1 MRFIAVIG
9 FVGLVIATT
18 MADDFLTRSLND
30 CVEADSWTSC
40 LKREMLGYL
49 DERLGTKTEARS
61 LDSIDEALLSRYF
74 KYFKSFEYGVDLPVF
89 DARLKYR
96 PARNLADLE
105 VEFKNNEVATAQ
117 ARGLLKKKLLLPVL
131 LLLKLKLKALMP
143 IFVAIIG
150 LKAMKA
156 LVLSKLA
163 ILLVVGF
170 IAFQFFKKG
179 GMAAPMGVTMEPTPP
194 VPAYGLPPIS
204 TTTSGY
210 EPVNA
215 WDGSGPYSRVWTP
228 SSSGAL
234 ESQNLAYN
242 YYTGGSS
249 SNSYN
254 SPSSLASSSGSS
266 SGSGLPAS
274 SLSSSSST
282 SSSGASSSF

>member
-18 MADDFLTRSLND
+18 LADDFLTRSLND

-61 LDSIDEALLSRYF
+61 LDSVDEALLSRYF
-74 KYFKSFEYGVDLPVF
+74 KYFKSFEYGVDLPVL

-96 PARNLADLE
+96 PARSLTDLD

-228 SSSGAL
+228 SSGSSPL
-234 ESQNLAYN
+234 EPQNLAYN
-242 YYTGGSS
+242 YYTGSSS

-254 SPSSLASSSGSS
+254 SPSSSGSS

-274 SLSSSSST
+274 SLSSSST

>member
-9 FVGLVIATT
+9 FMGLVIATSL
-18 MADDFLTRSLND
+18 ADDFLTRSLND
-30 CVEADSWTSC
+30 CVEAADSWTSC

-49 DERLGTKTEARS
+49 DQRLGTTTEARS
-61 LDSIDEALLSRYF
+61 LDSVDEALLSRYF
-74 KYFKSFEYGVDLPVF
+74 TSRASSTESICRCWTRGSSIDP
-89 DARLKYR
+89 R
-96 PARNLADLE
+96 
-105 VEFKNNEVATAQ
+105 

-215 WDGSGPYSRVWTP
+215 WDGTGPYSRVWTP
-228 SSSGAL
+228 SSSAL

-274 SLSSSSST
+274 SLSSSST